1 MILAL
6 DPGKTHFAYTIISK
20 KKGIVK
26 TGMIHNVI
34 DDFSKDNLTLQVIR
48 FVREIKRLFFTYP
61 IKIVV
66 AERYQVRG
74 RFGGMMGASCEYIS
88 AMLGIISCLFKK
100 RAKIYF
106 ITPAL
111 WKNYMY
117 KTYDYPNK
125 TSLTEVFGFYGLSKN
140 FSTVPILEHQFD
152 SCGIGVWAANKFWNV
167 DLYKKVRKRLI
178 KLWKKGKPTSKQAL
192 KSYNKVRINVKRA

>member
-6 DPGKTHFAYTIISK
+6 DPGKTHFAYTILSK

-26 TGMIHNVI
+26 TGMIRNVI
-34 DDFSKDNLTLQVIR
+34 DTFSEDNLTLQVLR
-48 FVREIKRLFFTYP
+48 FIREIKRLFLKYP

-74 RFGGMMGASCEYIS
+74 RFGGMMGASCEYINFQ
-88 AMLGIISCLFKK
+88 LGLVSYLFRNK
-100 RAKIYF
+100 AKLYL

-111 WKNYMY
+111 WKKYMY
-117 KTYDYPNK
+117 DKYDFPYK
-125 TSLTEVFGFYGLSKN
+125 SSLTEVFGFYGLSKN

-152 SCGIGVWAANKFWNV
+152 AVGIGVWAANKFWNV
-167 DLYKKVRKRLI
+167 DLYKKCKKRLRKI
-178 KLWKKGKPTSKQAL
+178 WKKGKPTSKVAL
-192 KSYNKVRINVKRA
+192 KSYNKVKVK

>member
-6 DPGKTHFAYTIISK
+6 DPGKTHFAYTILSK

-26 TGMIHNVI
+26 TGMINNVI

-48 FVREIKRLFFTYP
+48 FIRELKRLFFKYP
-61 IKIVV
+61 IDTIV

-88 AMLGIISCLFKK
+88 YQLGIIGCLFKK
-100 RAKIYF
+100 RAKLYL

-192 KSYNKVRINVKRA
+192 KSYNKVRIKL

>member
-6 DPGKTHFAYTIISK
+6 DPGKTHFAYTILSK

-26 TGMIHNVI
+26 TGMIKNVI
-34 DDFSKDNLTLQVIR
+34 DDFSKDNLTLQVLR

-61 IKIVV
+61 INIIVM
-66 AERYQVRG
+66 ERYQVRG

-88 AMLGIISCLFKK
+88 YMGGIIACLFRK
-100 RAKIYF
+100 RAKLYM

-117 KTYDYPNK
+117 KTYDFPTK
-125 TSLTEVFGFYGLSKN
+125 SSLTEVFGFYGLSKN

-152 SCGIGVWAANKFWNV
+152 SCGIGVWAANKFWCI
-167 DLYKKVRKRLI
+167 DLYSSCKRRLKKI
-178 KLWKKGKPTSKQAL
+178 WKKGKPTSKIAL
-192 KSYNKVRINVKRA
+192 KSYNKVKIK